1 MIKLTFCL
9 RRLPSLSREEFQR
22 IWRDD
27 HAPLVKAAAEHLGIK
42 RYVQCH
48 TDDYPAIMAGA
59 AARGI
64 AHGEG
69 EDFDGVA
76 ELWFDD
82 DFGESLS
89 DPQTPGAVHP
99 DGLASSHKLGRPV
112 GLADRWSRSET
123 VPDRQQA
130 AKHAKILLKDEARF
144 IDFTRSRMFA
154 TQENVVIG

>member
-1 MIKLTFCL
+1 
-9 RRLPSLSREEFQR
+9 
-22 IWRDD
+22 
-27 HAPLVKAAAEHLGIK
+27 
-42 RYVQCH
+42 
-48 TDDYPAIMAGA
+48 MAGA

-82 DFGESLS
+82 DFGSGEAT
-89 DPQTPGAVHP
+89 DEA
-99 DGLASSHKLGRPV
+99 R
-112 GLADRWSRSET
+112 
-123 VPDRQQA
+123 
-130 AKHAKILLKDEARF
+130 KHASILLNDEARF

>member
-9 RRLPSLSREEFQR
+9 RRLPSLSREQFQR
-22 IWRDD
+22 TWRDD

-48 TDDYPAIMAGA
+48 TDDHAAIMAGA

-64 AHGEG
+64 AHGDG

-82 DFGESLS
+82 GFGSGE
-89 DPQTPGAVHP
+89 PTEEA
-99 DGLASSHKLGRPV
+99 R
-112 GLADRWSRSET
+112 
-123 VPDRQQA
+123 
-130 AKHAKILLKDEARF
+130 KHAAILLKDEARF
-144 IDFTRSRMFA
+144 IDFGRSRMFA
-154 TQENVVIG
+154 TSENVVIG